1 MLITDRARYAGS
13 RFADQFQIAQGGI
26 VGERVGDERGLIHFG
41 GIGSDLFTEFD
52 HIGHVEVPLP

>member
-41 GIGSDLFTEFD
+41 GIGRIFSPNSIISVT
-52 HIGHVEVPLP
+52 